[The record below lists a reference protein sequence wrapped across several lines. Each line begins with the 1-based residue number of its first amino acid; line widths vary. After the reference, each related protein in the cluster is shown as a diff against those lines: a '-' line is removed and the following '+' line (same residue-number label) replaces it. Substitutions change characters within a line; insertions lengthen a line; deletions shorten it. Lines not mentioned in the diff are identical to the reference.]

1 MIGRFAAFDS
11 SSSRIPMRILTRY
24 VLSEF
29 LKVFLLAL
37 AGLTGVVIL
46 AFLAKEA
53 IDEGLGPGAI
63 LRLIPYVVPQAL
75 QFAVPGTAL
84 LAATSVYGRL
94 SGGNEIV
101 AVKAAGISPLAVIS
115 PVLVLVTLV
124 SMATVWLNDIAFSWG
139 RSGVERVLLESLEE
153 IVYAR
158 LRHQQTYETAGV
170 SITVDG
176 VAGRRLIRPRFVFHR
191 SDERGMSYSAQ
202 AAELWSDASRGAIV
216 LRLFHP
222 RSEGN
227 APLRMDWPDTLDFE
241 FELADFSRKAIVSDN
256 PSQMP
261 LAEVPGAATKQEDR
275 IARTRQE
282 LATLAGFALIGGQFS
297 DLVGDEWTN
306 RTAEIAQAQGAVA
319 RLKREPHRRWASGF
333 SCLSFVLVG
342 IPMAIRRRHAE
353 FLASFFACFL
363 PILLLYYPLLV
374 IGLDQAKN
382 GALPPIAVWTGNVV
396 FALWGL
402 WLLRR
407 VVRY

>member
-1 MIGRFAAFDS
+1 
-11 SSSRIPMRILTRY
+11 MRILTRY
-24 VLSEF
+24 VLCEF

-37 AGLTGVVIL
+37 AGLTGVIIL

-53 IDEGLGPGAI
+53 VDEGLGPAAI
-63 LRLIPYVVPQAL
+63 LKLIPYVVPQAM

-94 SGGNEIV
+94 AAGNEVV
-101 AVKAAGISPLAVIS
+101 AIKSAGISPMAMIW
-115 PVLVLVTLV
+115 PTLVLVTLL

-139 RSGVERVLLESLEE
+139 RTGVQRVLLESLEE
-153 IVYAR
+153 IVYGR
-158 LRHQQTYETAGV
+158 LRHQQSFEAAGV
-170 SITVDG
+170 SITVAD
-176 VAGRRLIRPRFVFHR
+176 VQGRRLIRPLFTIHR
-191 SDERGMSYSAQ
+191 PNDESMTFTAQ
-202 AAELWSDASRGAIV
+202 SAELQCDPAKGTIV

-222 RSEGN
+222 HSDGN
-227 APLRMDWPDTLDFE
+227 AQINIDWPAPYQYE
-241 FELADFSRKAIVSDN
+241 FALEDFSRHAATSQS

-261 LAEVPGAATKQEDR
+261 LARVPRAIAAQREL

-282 LATLAGFALIGGQFS
+282 LATMSAFAVLAADF
-297 DLVGDEWTN
+297 DELESASWTEREN
-306 RTAEIAQAQGAVA
+306 RIAQARNTLA
-319 RLKREPHRRWASGF
+319 RLKTEPHRRWASGF
-333 SCLSFVLVG
+333 SCLAFVLVG

-374 IGLDQAKN
+374 VGLDQAKE
-382 GALPPIAVWTGNVV
+382 GALPPIAVWASNGAFV
-396 FALWGL
+396 AWGV